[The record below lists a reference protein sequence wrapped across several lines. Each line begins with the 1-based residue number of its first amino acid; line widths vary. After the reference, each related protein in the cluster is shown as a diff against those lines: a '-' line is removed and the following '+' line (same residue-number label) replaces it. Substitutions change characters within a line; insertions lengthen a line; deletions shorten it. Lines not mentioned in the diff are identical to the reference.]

1 MNIAIHPQREMLM
14 QMFREIGGRWS
25 AITGI
30 YRSFGNTLNANDMK
44 AMKGKVYEYLVQNS
58 LPTLEHV
65 DQPGYDLLCR
75 ETGVK
80 IEIKSSHDLLLTRNG
95 RELKRNITFRFRN
108 SNGSNRMELT
118 EENTADLYILLQQ
131 DAIAITTRENVLSN
145 ITGSGDLTAKIPKE
159 SVELLYQSPEPVQL
173 PENPVVNLPEIIKKI
188 MRCVTVGIWNGSDI
202 REQLKE
208 CLHQIADDL

>member
-44 AMKGKVYEYLVQNS
+44 AMKGKAYEYLIQNS
-58 LPTLEHV
+58 LPTLEYV
-65 DQPGYDLLCR
+65 DQPGYDLRCR
-75 ETGVK
+75 ETGIK
-80 IEIKSSHDLLLTRNG
+80 IEVKSKHDLLLTGGRN
-95 RELKRNITFRFRN
+95 LKKNITFRLKN
-108 SNGSNRMELT
+108 SNGSNQMSLN
-118 EENTADLYILLQQ
+118 EENTADIYILLQQ
-131 DAIAITTRENVLSN
+131 DAIAMTTRESILTN
-145 ITGSGDLTAKIPKE
+145 ISGTGDLTAKIPKE

>member
-44 AMKGKVYEYLVQNS
+44 AMKGKAYEYLIQNS
-58 LPTLEHV
+58 LPTLEYV
-65 DQPGYDLLCR
+65 DQPGYDLRCR
-75 ETGVK
+75 ETGIK
-80 IEIKSSHDLLLTRNG
+80 IEVKSKHDLLLTGGRN
-95 RELKRNITFRFRN
+95 LKKNITFRLKN
-108 SNGSNRMELT
+108 SNGSNQMSLN
-118 EENTADLYILLQQ
+118 EENTADIYILLQQ
-131 DAIAITTRENVLSN
+131 DAIAMTTRESILTN
-145 ITGSGDLTAKIPKE
+145 ISGTGDLTAKIPKE
-159 SVELLYQSPEPVQL
+159 SVELLYQSPESVQL

>member
-14 QMFREIGGRWS
+14 QSFRDIGGRWS

-44 AMKGKVYEYLVQNS
+44 AMKGKAYEYLIQNS
-58 LPTLEHV
+58 LHTLEYV
-65 DQPGYDLLCR
+65 DQPGYDLRCR
-75 ETGVK
+75 ETGIK
-80 IEIKSSHDLLLTRNG
+80 IEVKSKHDLLLTGGRN
-95 RELKRNITFRFRN
+95 LKKNITFRLKN
-108 SNGSNRMELT
+108 SNGSNQMSLN
-118 EENTADLYILLQQ
+118 EENTADIYILLQQ
-131 DAIAITTRENVLSN
+131 DAIAMTTRESILTN
-145 ITGSGDLTAKIPKE
+145 ISGTGDLTAKIPKE
-159 SVELLYQSPEPVQL
+159 SVELLYHSLEPVQL

>member
-1 MNIAIHPQREMLM
+1 MNIAVNPQREIVM

-75 ETGVK
+75 ETDVK
-80 IEIKSSHDLLLTRNG
+80 IEVKSSHDLLLTQVG
-95 RELKRNITFRFRN
+95 RELKRNITFKFKN
-108 SNGSNRMELT
+108 SNGGGEMELT
-118 EENTADLYILLQQ
+118 EENTADIYILCQH
-131 DAIAITTRENVLSN
+131 
-145 ITGSGDLTAKIPKE
+145 
-159 SVELLYQSPEPVQL
+159 
-173 PENPVVNLPEIIKKI
+173 II
-188 MRCVTVGIWNGSDI
+188 
-202 REQLKE
+202 
-208 CLHQIADDL
+208 